1 MVLAH
6 EQVVTER
13 FFFFFKCSN
22 GADKNQFESQFTCL
36 QSHFYVK
43 WKYNDGNIII
53 EDENIINNHCLQH
66 ATYSHKH

>member
-6 EQVVTER
+6 EQVVTEGY

-22 GADKNQFESQFTCL
+22 GAGKNEFESQFTCL

-43 WKYNDGNIII
+43 
-53 EDENIINNHCLQH
+53 
-66 ATYSHKH
+66 